1 MLPRCTIVCMF
12 DALPAEQVGAKERR
26 SGGIGVALGGGAAR
40 GAAHVGALQ
49 ALEDAGLRADCVAG
63 TSYGAIIAALYA
75 LGGPAAELE
84 RVIRQQ
90 DIGELWSQAID
101 FGLHRGAFVN
111 GKRLARW
118 LDRKF
123 FYGAT
128 FADTQIP
135 LAIACTDLETGDL
148 AVMSEGSL
156 ADAVRASCALPAVF
170 APVKLAGRVL
180 IDGGFVEAVPF
191 RALATLEP
199 RLSIGIHAGVDTDKT
214 TFVRMIRRVNRSAT
228 GRALKRA
235 AAATSATGPLG
246 QALKGVS
253 VSFES
258 YEHRLTAPPGAHLLV
273 TEPRIAWWDFHRSP
287 QAFEAGRVSMR
298 GLIQQLGP
306 AASAAKLEPVL

>member
-1 MLPRCTIVCMF
+1 MQEGLH
-12 DALPAEQVGAKERR
+12 DASTR
-26 SGGIGVALGGGAAR
+26 SAAVEDRGIGVAFGGGAAR
-40 GAAHVGALQ
+40 GAAHVGALH
-49 ALEDAGLRADCVAG
+49 ALDEAGLRVDCVAG

-75 LGGPAAELE
+75 VGGPAAELE

-101 FGLHRGAFVN
+101 FGLHRGALVN

-128 FADTQIP
+128 FADTRLP
-135 LAIACTDLETGDL
+135 LAIACTDLATGDL
-148 AVMSEGSL
+148 VVLREGSL
-156 ADAVRASCALPAVF
+156 AEAVRASCALPAVF
-170 APVKLAGRVL
+170 APVKLGGRVL

-191 RALATLEP
+191 RALAALAP
-199 RLSIGIHAGVDTDKT
+199 RVSIGIHAGVDTDKT
-214 TFVRMIRRVNRSAT
+214 AFVRAIRRINRSAT

-235 AAATSATGPLG
+235 AAATDASGPFG

-258 YEHRLTAPPGAHLLV
+258 YENRLSAPPGAHLLV

-287 QAFEAGRVSMR
+287 QAFDAGRVSMR
-298 GLIQQLGP
+298 ALIERLGP
-306 AASAAKLEPVL
+306 EALAGVGEGVA